1 MMFAMKRYKVEGM
14 ATNKP
19 SKNLPWAG
27 KTVQPDKVEQE
38 LMSLWHLA
46 ADNMRISQNMNVRTS
61 VLNFVICALGIE
73 SARQASTLLRDIPNT
88 HIARV
93 TLVILD
99 TNSASPAEVRTWITL
114 RSFHIISDVMRHPF
128 EQVTVTLSGD
138 AVYSAANIIQSLIKP
153 DLPVYIWWVD
163 DLPQDISIFRRLIS
177 SSSRI
182 IVDSNDFTSSPEERI
197 QMLSTTIQD
206 IPNSALSDLNWG
218 RITPWRE
225 LIAQFF
231 DVADYRPY
239 LVNVDFIEIEYAV
252 APPTGGDPNQMV
264 IFPNPIRA
272 LLLAAWLQTR
282 LGWQQSDDDLPS
294 THDAQTGT
302 YSWHM
307 TKRQA
312 SSAISRPLIAS
323 QSGDLAIGIK
333 ESIDITIR
341 PRVQAELHPGNI
353 CLVRLTSETNNTP
366 AVFTLDRYDDD
377 DHVTPS
383 VQIPGSNRPQGTVDI
398 SATHKENIMLNDELE
413 IMGRDYL
420 YEQTLHEVF
429 SLLKQ

>member
-1 MMFAMKRYKVEGM
+1 M
-14 ATNKP
+14 ATNKIARP
-19 SKNLPWAG
+19 GRNLPWAG
-27 KTVQPDKVEQE
+27 KPVDPDQVEQA

-61 VLNFVICALGIE
+61 VLNFVICSLGIE
-73 SARQASTLLRDIPNT
+73 SARSASTLLRDLHST

-93 TLVILD
+93 TLVIFD
-99 TNSASPAEVRTWITL
+99 TQSDLPSEVRTWVTL
-114 RSFHIISDVMRHPF
+114 RSFPIISDVMRHPF
-128 EQVTVTLSGD
+128 EQITVTLSGN
-138 AVYSAANIIQSLIKP
+138 AVYSAANIIHPLLKP
-153 DLPVYIWWVD
+153 DLPVYLWWVD
-163 DLPQDISIFRRLIS
+163 DLPTDVSIFCGLMP

-182 IVDSNDFTSSPEERI
+182 IIDSNDFNSPEERI
-197 QMLSTTIQD
+197 QQLSEILQAAPD
-206 IPNSALSDLNWG
+206 CALSDLNWG

-239 LVNVDFIEIEYAV
+239 LVTVDSIEIEHALTPHTDETDQTSTV
-252 APPTGGDPNQMV
+252 TP
-264 IFPNPIRA
+264 PNPIRA

-282 LGWQQSDDDLPS
+282 LGWQLSDDDPPY

-323 QSGDLAIGIK
+323 QSGEIAMESKTGIT
-333 ESIDITIR
+333 ITIR
-341 PRVQAELHPGNI
+341 PRFQAELPLGDL
-353 CLVRLTSETNNTP
+353 CLVRLTSQTNETP
-366 AVFTLDRYDDD
+366 AVFTLDRSDDD
-377 DHVTPS
+377 DHVTTS
-383 VQIPGSNRPQGTVDI
+383 VQVPGSSRPQGTVNI
-398 SATHKENIMLNDELE
+398 AATHKEDILLTDELE

-420 YEQTLHEVF
+420 YEQTLHGVF
-429 SLLKQ
+429 SLLKK